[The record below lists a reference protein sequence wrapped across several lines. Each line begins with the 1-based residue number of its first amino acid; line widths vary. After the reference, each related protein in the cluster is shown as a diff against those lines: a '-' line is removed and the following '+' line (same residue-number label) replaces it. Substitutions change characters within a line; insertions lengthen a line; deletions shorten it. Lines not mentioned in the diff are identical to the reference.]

1 MSKILNVFKFSK
13 IIYQFFSIKLKQ
25 FFINIKKFDKKDSH
39 ILFILTNLL
48 SLKKSM
54 KVKV

>member
-25 FFINIKKFDKKDSH
+25 FFINIKKLDKKDSH